1 VDSTILVSLIGGG
14 FGLIGILLNKLI
26 KENRSDHGIVHD
38 SLNRI
43 ETKVDKHLEGHK

>member
-1 VDSTILVSLIGGG
+1 MATEILVSLVGGG
-14 FGLIGILLNKLI
+14 FGLLGILLNKLI
-26 KENRSDHGIVHD
+26 KENRTDHGIVHD